1 MKCDQKKV
9 AKLHVLE
16 APNTGHVGDVAQPSL
31 PQKLVP
37 FPSLIEPKK
46 FNSVVDTEGILK
58 KVWGKKSVGQIFVF
72 FDM

>member
-1 MKCDQKKV
+1 MDGGWR
-9 AKLHVLE
+9 VLR
-16 APNTGHVGDVAQPSL
+16 G
-31 PQKLVP
+31 LVP

-72 FDM
+72 VDM